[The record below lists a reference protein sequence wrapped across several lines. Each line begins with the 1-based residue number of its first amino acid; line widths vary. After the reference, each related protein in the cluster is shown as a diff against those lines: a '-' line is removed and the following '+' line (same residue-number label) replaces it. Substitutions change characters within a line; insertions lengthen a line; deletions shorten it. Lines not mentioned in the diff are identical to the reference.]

1 MDPELIDISKLS
13 QNVRHR
19 ILIYVLKKGISST
32 MLGFSSNYI
41 NRVKRGVLRVSDNLV
56 KACLK
61 HITLEEYIQLT
72 GDRLETID
80 AGTVIRVLKSALRDR
95 NLRYIVIDLV
105 VKEAGEEVRL
115 ASRQYRVTEDDLKKF
130 ERILAQKAKSTA
142 KAHRIYLHRALNSL
156 NFTLTPDKLSDYI
169 LELIESSGEG
179 VARHTAKSL
188 KLFIKEVIKPKEPI
202 LGQILYSSFKTIK
215 PKPAQNVI
223 PLTLPQVRGIAG
235 EIEHLGA
242 KAYFALLTETGCRPG
257 ALFKL
262 QLEHID
268 LKERLIKF
276 YEVAAANS
284 ATKHH
289 YIGFFSVST
298 AKWLKEVYLPY
309 RERFI
314 KENENAMRNLGFSER
329 EIREWR
335 KKLIP
340 FKESTI
346 RSEIYRASEKAI
358 GKRIRLYDLRAFF
371 ASYMSL
377 KGVPAQVIDILQ
389 GRLPPREFHVLAKHY
404 LAFSIKDL
412 REIYDKAGLTVL

>member
-142 KAHRIYLHRALNSL
+142 KAHRIYLHRA
-156 NFTLTPDKLSDYI
+156 
-169 LELIESSGEG
+169 
-179 VARHTAKSL
+179 
-188 KLFIKEVIKPKEPI
+188 
-202 LGQILYSSFKTIK
+202 
-215 PKPAQNVI
+215 
-223 PLTLPQVRGIAG
+223 
-235 EIEHLGA
+235 
-242 KAYFALLTETGCRPG
+242 
-257 ALFKL
+257 
-262 QLEHID
+262 
-268 LKERLIKF
+268 
-276 YEVAAANS
+276 
-284 ATKHH
+284 
-289 YIGFFSVST
+289 
-298 AKWLKEVYLPY
+298 
-309 RERFI
+309 
-314 KENENAMRNLGFSER
+314 
-329 EIREWR
+329 
-335 KKLIP
+335 
-340 FKESTI
+340 
-346 RSEIYRASEKAI
+346 
-358 GKRIRLYDLRAFF
+358 
-371 ASYMSL
+371 
-377 KGVPAQVIDILQ
+377 
-389 GRLPPREFHVLAKHY
+389 
-404 LAFSIKDL
+404 
-412 REIYDKAGLTVL
+412 